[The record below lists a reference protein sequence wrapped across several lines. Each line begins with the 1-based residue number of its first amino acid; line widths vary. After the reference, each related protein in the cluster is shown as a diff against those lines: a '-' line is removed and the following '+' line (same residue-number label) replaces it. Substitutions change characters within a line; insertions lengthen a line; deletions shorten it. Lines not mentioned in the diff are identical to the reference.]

1 MLIVL
6 LYIGEKVKF
15 STSTRQYEMDV
26 LGRFQ
31 SLRPNEERKFPHAPW
46 VCTAARVRAIDALVG
61 SGVLRVPSGW
71 PPVRKLEHVLF
82 MKTSECLLLAG
93 DVGCYLLRLMDLQ
106 EAYKE
111 KFIELLLLLKRYTS
125 LLPKLTCHMFCM
137 SYEIMHAILKF
148 R

>member
-1 MLIVL
+1 MLCF
-6 LYIGEKVKF
+6 YIGDKVKF

-26 LGRFQ
+26 LGRFE
-31 SLRPNEERKFPHAPW
+31 SLRPNEERKYPHAPW
-46 VCTAARVRAIDALVG
+46 VCPAARVRAIDALVG

-93 DVGCYLLRLMDLQ
+93 DAGCYLLRLMTLQ

-111 KFIELLLLLKRYTS
+111 KFVELLLLLKKYTR
-125 LLPKLTCHMFCM
+125 LLPALPYFLYVIRNNVCHP
-137 SYEIMHAILKF
+137 KF
-148 R
+148 